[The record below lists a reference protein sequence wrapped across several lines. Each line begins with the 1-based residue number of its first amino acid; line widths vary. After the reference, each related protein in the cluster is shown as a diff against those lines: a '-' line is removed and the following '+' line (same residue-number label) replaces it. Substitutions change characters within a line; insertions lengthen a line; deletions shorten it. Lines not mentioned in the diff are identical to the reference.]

1 MNIALFLLLSVQLLQ
16 TLSNNFDVELENG
29 DHVVLP
35 SNGDSQESYSTNSG
49 EFDEN
54 GISQK
59 TRPRSQAGSIAS
71 NQQCRKCKSMKCIK
85 EKCESVLLAIV
96 QGCKL
101 CKNNKACQKKRC
113 PKDKDKQQLA
123 LLAQIAQLGH
133 DKDVWEQTEGMCS
146 WCRKNRKMWVC
157 KCLKKRNRPKFC
169 GHWYYKQ
176 LFSCKKKTGSNN
188 DGKNND
194 GNYAK
199 QVDGYDV

>member
-1 MNIALFLLLSVQLLQ
+1 MNIALFLLLSVQLHY
-16 TLSNNFDVELENG
+16 TLSNNFDVELESG
-29 DHVVLP
+29 KHIVV
-35 SNGDSQESYSTNSG
+35 
-49 EFDEN
+49 
-54 GISQK
+54 
-59 TRPRSQAGSIAS
+59 SQAGSIAS

-123 LLAQIAQLGH
+123 LLAQMGQLGQ

-157 KCLKKRNRPKFC
+157 KCLSCSNKKRKCPKFC

-176 LFSCKKKTGSNN
+176 LFSCNKKGSNN
-188 DGKNND
+188 GV
-194 GNYAK
+194 GNYGK
-199 QVDGYDV
+199 SGFGLDWWTGL

>member
-1 MNIALFLLLSVQLLQ
+1 
-16 TLSNNFDVELENG
+16 
-29 DHVVLP
+29 
-35 SNGDSQESYSTNSG
+35 
-49 EFDEN
+49 
-54 GISQK
+54 
-59 TRPRSQAGSIAS
+59 
-71 NQQCRKCKSMKCIK
+71 MKCIK

-123 LLAQIAQLGH
+123 LLAQMGQLGQ

-146 WCRKNRKMWVC
+146 WCRKNRQMWVC

-176 LFSCKKKTGSNN
+176 LFACKKKKGSNA
-188 DGKNND
+188 DGD

-199 QVDGYDV
+199 LPGFQDDKDLNR